1 MKIEAVHLR
10 RITLPL
16 VTPFRTSQHVETERT
31 LVVVELVTDVGTGWA
46 ECSTDDE
53 PVYWADYLEAEIDVL
68 VRHFAPALLAGT
80 GGPAAQAVTPASVA
94 EILQRFKGHRTA
106 KSALEAAVLDAWT
119 RAAGTSL
126 ADHLGGVRATVPT
139 GVSVAIS
146 DSIPELLDTVDG
158 YLEAGYGRIKL
169 KIEPGRDIAVARA
182 VREHIGPDVLL
193 QVDAN
198 AAYSLGDAAHLA
210 KLDDL
215 DLLLI
220 EQPLAWDDLHQH
232 AALARLIRTPICLDE
247 SITSA
252 RSAAAAISV
261 GACRIINIKPAR
273 VGGYLEARRI
283 HDVAQAHGVPVWCG
297 GMLESG
303 LGRAANL
310 ALASLPGFTLPG
322 DISAT
327 SRYYAQD
334 ITEPFELD
342 ADGRM
347 AVPTGPGVGVE
358 PDGAVLD
365 AVTTWRTTVT

>member
-1 MKIEAVHLR
+1 MKIEAIHLR

-16 VTPFRTSQHVETERT
+16 VMPFRTSQHVETERT
-31 LVVVELVTDVGTGWA
+31 LVVVEVVTDIGTGWA
-46 ECSTDDE
+46 ECSTDDV
-53 PVYWADYLEAEIDVL
+53 PVYWADYLEAEIDVIT
-68 VRHFAPALLAGT
+68 RIFAPALIART
-80 GGPAAQAVTPASVA
+80 GGAAAAHLTPASVA
-94 EILQRFKGHRTA
+94 EILAPYKGHRTA

-119 RAAGTSL
+119 RAAGISL
-126 ADHLGGVRATVPT
+126 ADHLGGVRPTVPT
-139 GVSVAIS
+139 GVSVAIK
-146 DSIPELLDTVDG
+146 DSIAELLETVDG
-158 YLEAGYGRIKL
+158 YLAAGYGRIKL
-169 KIEPGRDIAVARA
+169 KIEPGRDVAVARA
-182 VREHIGPDVLL
+182 VREHIGPDVML

-210 KLDDL
+210 KLDEL
-215 DLLLI
+215 DLVLI
-220 EQPLAWDDLHQH
+220 EQPLAWDDHHQH
-232 AALARLIRTPICLDE
+232 AELARLIRTPICLDE

-252 RSAAAAISV
+252 RSAAAAISL

-283 HDVAQAHGVPVWCG
+283 HDVAQAFGVPVWCG

-327 SRYYAQD
+327 SRYYERD
-334 ITEPFELD
+334 ITRPFELD

-347 AVPTGPGVGVE
+347 AVPTGPGIGVD
-358 PDGAVLD
+358 PDLEVLNE
-365 AVTTWRTTVT
+365 VTTWRASVS

>member
-1 MKIEAVHLR
+1 MKIEAIHLR

-16 VTPFRTSQHVETERT
+16 VTPFRTSQNVETERT
-31 LVVVELVTDVGTGWA
+31 LVILEVVTDVGTGWA
-46 ECSTDDE
+46 ECSTDDH
-53 PVYWADYLEAEIDVL
+53 PVYWADYLEAEIDVIT
-68 VRHFAPALLAGT
+68 RIFAPALVAST
-80 GGPAAQAVTPASVA
+80 GGEAAQHLTPASV
-94 EILQRFKGHRTA
+94 EQILGHFKGHRTA
-106 KSALEAAVLDAWT
+106 RSALEMAVLDAWL

-139 GVSVAIS
+139 GVSVSIK
-146 DSIPELLDTVDG
+146 DSVPELLETVDG
-158 YLEAGYGRIKL
+158 YLAAGYGRIKL
-169 KIEPGRDIAVARA
+169 KIEPGRDVAVARA

-232 AALARLIRTPICLDE
+232 SELARLIRTPICLDE

-252 RSAAAAISV
+252 RSAAAAIAI

-283 HDVAQAHGVPVWCG
+283 HDVAQAFGVPVWCG

-327 SRYYAQD
+327 SRYFAQD
-334 ITEPFELD
+334 ITRPFELD
-342 ADGRM
+342 DDGRM
-347 AVPTGPGVGVE
+347 TVPTGPGIGVE
-358 PDGAVLD
+358 PDLDVLD
-365 AVTTWRTTVT
+365 AVTTWRATVA